1 MRTPCPLEGRAG
13 RIIPMVAVALVLSAC
28 VGEPSGASSTTT
40 LPSVSTSITERPTT
54 TTGNLTSTVPT
65 PSTSVPESGLVEITI
80 EDGEVVGGPVQLE
93 IEVGYEVS
101 LLVISDQAGHVHVH
115 GYDLFFE
122 VVPGVGTEVR
132 FTADAP
138 GVFEIEV
145 EGTGTLI
152 LELTVN

>member
-1 MRTPCPLEGRAG
+1 MRLA
-13 RIIPMVAVALVLSAC
+13 AVAMVLSAC
-28 VGEPSGASSTTT
+28 VGEPTGASSTTT
-40 LPSVSTSITERPTT
+40 LPPVSTSSTEGPTT
-54 TTGNLTSTVPT
+54 TAGNLTSTVLT
-65 PSTSVPESGLVEITI
+65 ASTSVPESGLVEITI

-93 IEVGYEVS
+93 IEVGSEVS
-101 LLVISDQAGHVHVH
+101 LLVISDQGGHVHVH

-145 EGTGTLI
+145 EETGTLI
-152 LELTVN
+152 VELTVN